1 MPAIFRCHSRQRKT
15 AGFYAILARDAMI
28 EQRESSMSIEVS
40 IIQIGLGGV
49 GRALAR
55 QVLAQ
60 QEAIVQRY
68 GVKLQYRAI
77 ADSSGLLA
85 GSSLLGSATVQAA
98 LASKQAGGRLADLP
112 GASQESWQA
121 TLTDARSIVVDVSA
135 APRMEG
141 PLADVLSD
149 RQRVVLANKLPL
161 TESLPAFKALTA
173 GGRTRY
179 EATVGAGLP
188 IIAALQSLLDS
199 GDRIQRIEAS
209 MSGTLGY
216 LCGAIEQQ
224 QAFSTAVRH
233 ARAQGWTEPDPRD
246 DLSGADVAR
255 KALILGRTCGLAWGA
270 NSIAG
275 EPWYPPALSAVGVDE
290 FMQRLDD
297 LDQEFAERVEESR
310 SRGAVLR
317 YIATIEAEGVAVG
330 LREVPFDHPLATL
343 RGTDNLFSFTTERY
357 IEQSLVIRGP
367 GAGVD
372 VTAAGVL
379 ADIIATAREL
389 GRE

>member
-1 MPAIFRCHSRQRKT
+1 
-15 AGFYAILARDAMI
+15 
-28 EQRESSMSIEVS
+28 MSTGVA

-60 QEAIVQRY
+60 QAAIAQRY
-68 GVKLQYRAI
+68 GISLQYRAI

-85 GSSLLGSATVQAA
+85 GAPLLEAATVQSAIEH
-98 LASKQAGGRLADLP
+98 KQGGGRLADGS
-112 GASQESWQA
+112 GASQDAWQSA
-121 TLTDARSIVVDVSA
+121 LTEARSIVVDVSA

-141 PLADVLSD
+141 PLADVLGA

-161 TESLPAFKALTA
+161 TESLPAFKALIA

-188 IIAALQSLLDS
+188 VIAALQSLLDS
-199 GDRIQRIEAS
+199 GDRIRRIEAS

-224 QAFSTAVRH
+224 QAFSAAVRH

-297 LDQEFAERVEESR
+297 LDQEFAERVEESQ

-317 YIATIEAEGVAVG
+317 YIASIEADSVSVG
-330 LREVPFDHPLATL
+330 LREVPLDHPLATL
-343 RGTDNLFSFTTERY
+343 RGTDNMFSFTTDRY
-357 IEQSLVIRGP
+357 AEQPLVIRGP

-389 GRE
+389 VQE

>member
-1 MPAIFRCHSRQRKT
+1 
-15 AGFYAILARDAMI
+15 
-28 EQRESSMSIEVS
+28 MSTGVS

-60 QEAIVQRY
+60 HDAIVQRY
-68 GVKLQYRAI
+68 GVALQYRAI
-77 ADSSGLLA
+77 TDRSGLLA
-85 GSSLLGSATVQAA
+85 GSPWLEAPAVQAA
-98 LASKQAGGRLADLP
+98 LARKQAGGRLADLP
-112 GASQESWQA
+112 GTGQAPWQSA
-121 TLTDARSIVVDVSA
+121 LTEARSIVVDVSA

-141 PLADVLSD
+141 PLADVLNA

-161 TESLPAFKALTA
+161 TESLPAFKSLTA

-199 GDRIQRIEAS
+199 GDRIRRIEAS

-224 QAFSTAVRH
+224 QAFSAAVRH
-233 ARAQGWTEPDPRD
+233 ARTHGWTEPDPRD

-275 EPWYPPALSAVGVDE
+275 EPWYPPVLSAVGVDE

-297 LDQEFAERVEESR
+297 LDEEYAERVEESQ

-317 YIATIEAEGVAVG
+317 YIATVEAAGVAVG
-330 LREVPFDHPLATL
+330 LREVPLDHPLATL
-343 RGTDNLFSFTTERY
+343 RGTDNMFSFTTERY
-357 IEQSLVIRGP
+357 AEQPLVIRGP

-389 GRE
+389 AQE